1 MNTKKIIEKLE
12 HDLSHFMIEETC
24 KNDPSKRGS
33 PEMYKY
39 KGLNISADISTSVP
53 EKTIKV
59 RIGALEAEFK
69 IDGGDKTSGALEPD
83 DERKIFLWMN
93 RNENYYYMKSLFV
106 KKQTKKTLPIV
117 PFDLE
122 EIFEKD

>member
-1 MNTKKIIEKLE
+1 MDNKKLIDKLE

-33 PEMYKY
+33 PSMYKY
-39 KGLNISADISTSVP
+39 KGLNISADTTTTVP

-69 IDGGDKTSGALEPD
+69 IDSGDKMSGALEPD

-93 RNENYYYMKSLFV
+93 RNENHYYMKSLFI
-106 KKQTKKTLPIV
+106 KRQAKKTLPIV

-122 EIFEKD
+122 DVFEKD